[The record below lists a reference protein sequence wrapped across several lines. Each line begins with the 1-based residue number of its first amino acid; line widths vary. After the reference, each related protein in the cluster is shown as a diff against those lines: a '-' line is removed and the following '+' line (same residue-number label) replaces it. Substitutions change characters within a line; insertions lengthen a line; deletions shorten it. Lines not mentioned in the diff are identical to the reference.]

1 MKRVG
6 LFVGRMQ
13 PPTKAHIS
21 IIEKMASEN
30 EKCIIFLVNSLQSEL
45 NPFNAV
51 TRTSLLEEIIPSNV
65 SIVTLPNAFFIDYIN
80 EMDDENFMIY
90 AGTDRI
96 VQYIKFASYLKD
108 GKTMASREISRESDD
123 ISATQVRESLLNND
137 IERFKELTDEKT
149 HKHFDLLKES
159 LEKQTINNKVKSKG
173 FRALLG
179 LENVN

>member
-13 PPTKAHIS
+13 PPTKAHMK
-21 IIEKMASEN
+21 IIEKMSAEN
-30 EKCIIFLVNSLQSEL
+30 EKCIIFLVNSVQSEL
-45 NPFNAV
+45 NPFNSM
-51 TRTSLLEEIIPSNV
+51 TRISLLEDMIPSNV

-80 EMDDENFMIY
+80 EMEDENFMIY

-108 GKTMASREISRESDD
+108 GKTMASREISREVDD
-123 ISATQVRESLLNND
+123 ISATMVRESLLNND
-137 IERFKELTDEKT
+137 IDKFKELTDDRI
-149 HKHFDLLKES
+149 HQYFDILKES
-159 LEKQTINNKVKSKG
+159 VEKQTINNKVKSKG

-179 LENVN
+179 IKNAN

>member
-13 PPTKAHIS
+13 PPTKAHMK
-21 IIEKMASEN
+21 IIEKMSAEN
-30 EKCIIFLVNSLQSEL
+30 EKCIIFLVNSVQSEL
-45 NPFNAV
+45 NPFNSM
-51 TRTSLLEEIIPSNV
+51 TRISLLEDMIPSNV

-80 EMDDENFMIY
+80 EMEDENFMIY

-108 GKTMASREISRESDD
+108 GKTMASREISREADD
-123 ISATQVRESLLNND
+123 ISATMVRESLLNND
-137 IERFKELTDEKT
+137 IDKFKELTDDRI
-149 HKHFDLLKES
+149 HQYFDILKES
-159 LEKQTINNKVKSKG
+159 VEKQTINNKVKSKG

-179 LENVN
+179 IKNAN